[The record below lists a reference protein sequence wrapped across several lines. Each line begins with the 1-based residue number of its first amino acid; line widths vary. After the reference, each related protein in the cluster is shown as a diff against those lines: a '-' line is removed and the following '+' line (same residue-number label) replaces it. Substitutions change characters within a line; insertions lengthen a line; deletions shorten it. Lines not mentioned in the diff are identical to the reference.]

1 MSKIEKNMEKHGPV
15 TLKALALTFEL
26 NPTRMYTVAKQPK
39 EGEIYDAKK
48 YNWDAIETF
57 IMRRLNPDG
66 DLKTLED
73 VMAKAREIDIELQE
87 ADKRKAANRG
97 GGVKKVEVDGKL
109 IPLRKFPTF
118 EADSKTFIVLRKD
131 PRVFKIVYQTVSH
144 TVMVPVKDASGEPA
158 DQNVKLISNSM
169 LNMYGVGPANLEK
182 EIQVRFAGEYKGEP
196 TATATAEGKPAAPAT
211 A

>member
-1 MSKIEKNMEKHGPV
+1 MSKIEKNMEKNGPV

-26 NPTRMYTVAKQPK
+26 NPARMYTVAKQPK

-48 YNWDAIETF
+48 YNWDAVEAF

-73 VMAKAREIDIELQE
+73 VMAKAREIDIELQD

-97 GGVKKVEVDGKL
+97 TGGVKKVEVDGKM

-196 TATATAEGKPAAPAT
+196 TKATAE
-211 A
+211 